1 MPRPSA
7 PDLSLNNSPLS
18 PYQNPPAPA
27 GFPQVGGAAPL
38 SYAGQPIPPA
48 PAAKSVP
55 TPAGLLNA
63 FKRRWVLATFV
74 GLLVAVAI
82 SAAMWLALPGGK
94 HESRGLIDL
103 RDPTFEVSSKYSEDY
118 ENYRKRQIFIL
129 KTRDLLNRTVNDPA
143 VASLEMIKS
152 TDDPVRLLE
161 EYITVTAAAPSILAV
176 TMKGNYLDDMRVVVD
191 SLMKR
196 YVDDATASDRRD
208 SMEQIK
214 KLEKYFQDQVD
225 RVDGMKKALNR
236 IVGASGA
243 TGGDNGVLSSEL
255 LLTRMIE
262 LDRMITNKTDEIT
275 QLESELKVAEQQ
287 LGWFKVTDKTL
298 ENLRG
303 TGITDVMYDRLKSIK
318 DKEYHGRRLFVEE
331 LQRMFAKEELEHCRN
346 NILNYSQIPN
356 SQQPVIA
363 EGLITS
369 AINND
374 GRIVKMT
381 QDLSELIG
389 QYEREKRL
397 ATKPDEA
404 PAVQNAKE
412 RVDDKKKEIEA
423 KKQLIRTDVIEGV
436 KSGTLLDLQ
445 SKVTV
450 LENRIAVAKETRD
463 RWKQDHD
470 LLRTSRSSMAM
481 NNVDVSQ
488 RLKEIAAE
496 QEHLTQVRQKIN
508 EQQAKTSLDNRARIR
523 ETAQA
528 LPNNNLNRKI
538 FMSGGLG
545 VATFFLV
552 LLMVAFLEWRTRR
565 VDGVDQVV
573 NELGMRIIGTVP
585 VFPNRASLKTAAEVG
600 GANWRFALNESI
612 NSTRTMLLHTARS
625 QSMQVVMVTSAT
637 QGEGKTSLS
646 SQLATSM
653 ATAGMRTLIV
663 DCDLRNPSIHKLFD
677 LGLSAGVSEI
687 LTQDADPSDAI
698 QPTSIPN
705 LWVIPAGQCSNRVVA
720 ALAQGH
726 PLETLFNRLR
736 GQFDFVIVDSCPVL
750 PVADA
755 LLIGQHVDGVLF
767 SIMQD
772 ISQIPKVVLASEK
785 LNQLNIPLLGAVVNG
800 IKQDVYSYG
809 YNYVKQLPA

>member
-7 PDLSLNNSPLS
+7 SDLSLNNSPLS
-18 PYQNPPAPA
+18 PYQTPPPPS
-27 GFPQVGGAAPL
+27 GFPPVAGPAPL

-74 GLLVAVAI
+74 GLVIAVAA

-94 HESRGLIDL
+94 HEARGHIDL
-103 RDPTFEVSSKYSEDY
+103 RDRTFELSSKNAEDY
-118 ENYRKRQIFIL
+118 ENYRKQQIFIL
-129 KTRDLLNRTVNDPA
+129 KTRDLINRTVNDPA

-152 TDDPVRLLE
+152 SDDPVRLLE
-161 EYITVTAAAPSILAV
+161 EYITVSTAAPSILAV
-176 TMKGNYLDDMRVVVD
+176 TMKGNYMDDMKVVID

-196 YVDDATASDRRD
+196 YVDDATASDRRERND
-208 SMEQIK
+208 QIK
-214 KLEKYFQDQVD
+214 KLEKYQQDLQD
-225 RVDGMKKALNR
+225 RIDADKKSVQR
-236 IVGASGA
+236 TVGA
-243 TGGDNGVLSSEL
+243 TGAQGYDSAANTQDL
-255 LLTRMIE
+255 LLSRAIQLE
-262 LDRMITNKTDEIT
+262 QMITHKTDDIT
-275 QLESELKVAEQQ
+275 QLEAKLKVAEAQ
-287 LGWFKVTDKTL
+287 LGSFKVTDKTL
-298 ENLRG
+298 ESLRAS
-303 TGITDVMYDRLKSIK
+303 GIPDSMYDKLKTIK
-318 DKEYHGRRLFVEE
+318 EKEFRNRRAFVEE
-331 LQRMFAKEELEHCRN
+331 LHKMFAKEELEHWRS
-346 NILNYSQIPN
+346 IVTLSQIPDT
-356 SQQPVIA
+356 QRPDIPEGEVIR
-363 EGLITS
+363 

-374 GRIVKMT
+374 SRIVKLT
-381 QDLSELIG
+381 QEYTELVGI
-389 QYEREKRL
+389 YERVRDS
-397 ATKPDEA
+397 ATDPEIT
-404 PAVQNAKE
+404 AVQNTRESAE
-412 RVDDKKKEIEA
+412 KKKAEIEA
-423 KKQLIRTDVIEGV
+423 KKALIRNDIVAAV
-436 KSGTLLDLQ
+436 KSSTLIGLQ
-445 SKVTV
+445 LKVTT
-450 LENRIAVAKETRD
+450 LEDDISIAKETRD
-463 RWKQDHD
+463 RYKQDLDAH
-470 LLRTSRSSMAM
+470 RASRASSAM
-481 NNVDVSQ
+481 SNVDVTQ
-488 RLKEIAAE
+488 RLKEIAVE
-496 QEHLTQVRQKIN
+496 QDHLTKVRQKIN
-508 EQQAKTSLDNRARIR
+508 DLHSITQLDNRAHIR

-528 LPNNNLNRKI
+528 LPNNNLNKKI
-538 FMSGGLG
+538 FMSTGLG

-552 LLMVAFLEWRTRR
+552 LLIVAFLEWRTRR

-585 VFPNRASLKTAAEVG
+585 VFPNRASLKTATEVG

-677 LGLSAGVSEI
+677 LNLSAGVSEI
-687 LTQDADPSDAI
+687 LTQEADPSEAI
-698 QPTSIPN
+698 QPTSVPN